1 MSAKK
6 YLFLFFFKI
15 KKEIN
20 FLLSYIKIEG
30 TFALSVFSN
39 IDWRCNM
46 KFFSRK
52 DCHYDYTRIH
62 TSHHTIHNT
71 INQRR
76 LILLKKENT

>member
-1 MSAKK
+1 
-6 YLFLFFFKI
+6 
-15 KKEIN
+15 
-20 FLLSYIKIEG
+20 
-30 TFALSVFSN
+30 
-39 IDWRCNM
+39 M